1 MNLRRLI
8 ASATAVVAVAGVI
21 AAPASAYDGDWV
33 INGQF
38 ERTTAPS
45 FTPGFNPNDVDT
57 LLVQFDNRRKT
68 FSVRLDFFEAPSTGA
83 FTVSVGRTVGS
94 SCVESMTV
102 GITHRNLYTTVLRN
116 VDSRVWVPD
125 SVELIHTAV
134 GASPSGVGWRYDGI
148 DANGYRWI
156 RIIPGHYSTSPTP
169 TTDTILDPD
178 RNTRVANLI
187 VGGID
192 GALSQSIDVNNSDLS
207 WTFVFAH
214 PYLSNLSADCAAVY
228 IPGRSAPLTV
238 LSASSVIP
246 TPAPAP
252 AVASATASAKI
263 DKVVK
268 KVKPKKKGKALAKHV
283 RKR

>member
-1 MNLRRLI
+1 M
-8 ASATAVVAVAGVI
+8 S
-21 AAPASAYDGDWV
+21 APASAYDGDWV

-83 FTVSVGRTVGS
+83 FTVNIGRTVGS
-94 SCVESMTV
+94 SCVTSMTV
-102 GITHRNLYTTVLRN
+102 GITHRNLYTTVLRD
-116 VDSRVWVPD
+116 VDSRVWIPD

-148 DANGYRWI
+148 DASGYRWI
-156 RIIPGHYSTSPTP
+156 RIIPGHYSTVPTP

-178 RNTRVANLI
+178 RNTRVANLN
-187 VGGID
+187 VDGID
-192 GALSQSIDVNNSDLS
+192 GSLTQSVDVNNSDLS
-207 WTFVFAH
+207 WTFVFSH

-228 IPGRSAPLTV
+228 IPGRSAPLMV
-238 LSASSVIP
+238 LSSLSPVP
-246 TPAPAP
+246 TTTTSFAP
-252 AVASATASAKI
+252 AVASSTASAKI
-263 DKVVK
+263 SKVIT
-268 KVKPKKKGKALAKHV
+268 KPKKKKGKGLVKKHV